1 MNTDTVLFF
10 KPYPFEVGQ
19 KIYID
24 GFLRIQEEVSLTLRK
39 IFQI

>member
-24 GFLRIQEEVSLTLRK
+24 SLVKATGR
-39 IFQI
+39 